1 MTKEGKW
8 IKTDGGIII
17 LKDFLEKPIKG
28 SLNLLILYD
37 LIEEAEGE
45 QTIVLGRADE
55 YLNTLKKAEED
66 V

>member
-8 IKTDGGIII
+8 IKTDGGII